1 MKKAEW
7 EKLQKKKDE
16 EEENNEKKKEEKLEE
31 MTLEELIKF
40 VTVSDTIGP

>member
-40 VTVSDTIGP
+40 VTVSDTIEP